1 MRIAAIQL
9 QVDETEPP
17 QVPPAARVWAGSR
30 RGSPRRGPGRAAGA
44 WRLGFLAFEGY
55 TATRSR
61 WTGRS
66 TARPPSWRGSVAW
79 CCVAAGLWSA
89 ASMACTTPLSCSTA
103 TAGGWPP
110 YRKVHL
116 LPYGSREAGLLEP
129 GNEPVT
135 AACEGTTIGLATCFD
150 LRLAELFRMLIDD
163 GAELFVVVSDDASV
177 PLGGRDKRP
186 QY

>member
-1 MRIAAIQL
+1 VVLCGGRLVERSEHGLHNTAVL
-9 QVDETEPP
+9 FD
-17 QVPPAARVWAGSR
+17 RDGR
-30 RGSPRRGPGRAAGA
+30 R
-44 WRLGFLAFEGY
+44 LA
-55 TATRSR
+55 T
-61 WTGRS
+61 
-66 TARPPSWRGSVAW
+66 
-79 CCVAAGLWSA
+79 
-89 ASMACTTPLSCSTA
+89 
-103 TAGGWPP
+103 

-186 QY
+186 QYAWQRHSAVAMQGNVPVSPLLTEPAWQ